1 MKLPFSEN
9 KAPLKPGLF
18 DNGLPCQLTR
28 LDPNEF
34 PEPHDGKSYFTACY
48 QKTLHY
54 RSIGEHISVSL
65 DCQ

>member
-9 KAPLKPGLF
+9 KAPLKLGLF
-18 DNGLPCQLTR
+18 DKGLPCQCTR
-28 LDPNEF
+28 LNPQEF
-34 PEPHDGKSYFTACY
+34 PEPHNGKTYFTACY

-54 RSIGEHISVSL
+54 RLVRTIQIPG